1 MMIAR
6 RLSSSEMLEERCSS
20 EGYTL
25 STLRDQL
32 YHWSLANLGL
42 TYEAD
47 DVAQKIFEK
56 LLKPGRGIETYN
68 DSQNFNSWLSRIV
81 HNACVDVRRGWKRR
95 AKEKLLIGAKI
106 SDEDEEGELD
116 LIGASYTE
124 NNLGRLID
132 KEDASRIYNA
142 MERLPYVNKEA
153 MRLYYVDGLNYN
165 QISRTLNIPQGTVK
179 SRIHKAK
186 KLLKEAIT
194 I

>member
-1 MMIAR
+1 MIAR
-6 RLSSSEMLEERCSS
+6 RLSSSEVLEQRCSS

-106 SDEDEEGELD
+106 SEDDEEGELD

-142 MERLPYVNKEA
+142 MEKLPYVNKEA
-153 MRLYYVDGLNYN
+153 MRLYYVDGLNYI
-165 QISRTLNIPQGTVK
+165 QISQTLNVPQGTVK

-194 I
+194 V